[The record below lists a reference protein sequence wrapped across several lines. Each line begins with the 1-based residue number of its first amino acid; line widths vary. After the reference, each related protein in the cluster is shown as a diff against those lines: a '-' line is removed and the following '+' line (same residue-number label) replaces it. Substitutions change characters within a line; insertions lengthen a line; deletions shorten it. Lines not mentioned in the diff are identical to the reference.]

1 MNYKI
6 RPVQLSD
13 AEQIL
18 KVYAP
23 FITDTCIS
31 FEYTVPTLEE
41 FTQRIKG
48 IADEYPYIVLEA
60 EGEIVGYAYAHL
72 YLERVA
78 YSWDVEVTIYLAP
91 QAQGRGLGV
100 VLYDALEKLM
110 ALQNIMNLYSCI
122 TGDNVHSIEMHRAIG
137 YEFIGTFP
145 KAGFKHDRWLDVVWM
160 AKSIGEK
167 EEAPLPFVR
176 FPEVEA
182 GEIQKVLR
190 EINAVLRK
198 RINV

>member
-6 RPVQLSD
+6 RQVQLSD

-31 FEYTVPTLEE
+31 FEYVVPSVEE
-41 FTQRIKG
+41 FAQRIAG
-48 IADEYPYIVLEA
+48 ISAEYPYIVLEA
-60 EGEIVGYAYAHL
+60 DGEIVGYAYAHR

-91 QAQGRGLGV
+91 KEQGKGLGV
-100 VLYDALEKLM
+100 VLYDALEKLL
-110 ALQNIMNLYSCI
+110 ALQNIKNLYSCI
-122 TGDNVHSIEMHRAIG
+122 TGDNVHSIEMHRSMG
-137 YEFIGTFP
+137 YELIGTFP

-160 AKSIGEK
+160 AKTIGEK
-167 EEAPLPFVR
+167 ENAPMAVVPFV
-176 FPEVEA
+176 ELEASAVE
-182 GEIQKVLR
+182 KVL
-190 EINAVLRK
+190 EEVNKGL
-198 RINV
+198 

>member
-6 RPVQLSD
+6 RQVQLSD

-31 FEYTVPTLEE
+31 FEYVVPSVEE
-41 FTQRIKG
+41 FAQRIAG
-48 IADEYPYIVLEA
+48 ISAEYPYIVLEA
-60 EGEIVGYAYAHL
+60 GDEIVGYAYAHR

-91 QAQGRGLGV
+91 KVQGKGLGV
-100 VLYDALEKLM
+100 ILYDALEKLL
-110 ALQNIMNLYSCI
+110 ALQNIKNLYSCI
-122 TGDNVHSIEMHRAIG
+122 TGDNVHSIEMHRSMG
-137 YEFIGTFP
+137 YELIGTFP

-160 AKSIGEK
+160 AKTIGEK
-167 EEAPLPFVR
+167 ENAPLAVVPFAELEASAVEKLLE
-176 FPEVEA
+176 EVN
-182 GEIQKVLR
+182 R
-190 EINAVLRK
+190 EL
-198 RINV
+198 

>member
-6 RPVQLSD
+6 RQVQLSD

-31 FEYTVPTLEE
+31 FEYVVPSVEE
-41 FTQRIKG
+41 FAQRIAG
-48 IADEYPYIVLEA
+48 ISAEYPYIVLEA
-60 EGEIVGYAYAHL
+60 DGEIVGYAYAHR

-91 QAQGRGLGV
+91 KVQGKGLGV
-100 VLYDALEKLM
+100 ILYDALEKLL
-110 ALQNIMNLYSCI
+110 ALQNIKNLYSCI
-122 TGDNVHSIEMHRAIG
+122 TGDNTHSIEMHRSMG
-137 YEFIGTFP
+137 YELIGTFP

-160 AKSIGEK
+160 AKTIGEK
-167 EEAPLPFVR
+167 ESAPLAVVPFAK
-176 FPEVEA
+176 VEA
-182 GEIQKVLR
+182 SAVEKVL
-190 EINAVLRK
+190 EEVNKGL
-198 RINV
+198 

>member
-6 RPVQLSD
+6 RQVQLSD

-31 FEYTVPTLEE
+31 FEYVVPSVEE
-41 FTQRIKG
+41 FEQRIAG
-48 IADEYPYIVLEA
+48 ISAEYPYIVLEA
-60 EGEIVGYAYAHL
+60 DGEIVGYAYAHR

-91 QAQGRGLGV
+91 KVQGKGLGV
-100 VLYDALEKLM
+100 ILYDALEKLL
-110 ALQNIMNLYSCI
+110 ALQNIKNLYSCI
-122 TGDNVHSIEMHRAIG
+122 TGDNTHSIEMHRSMG
-137 YEFIGTFP
+137 YELIGTFP

-160 AKSIGEK
+160 AKTIGEK
-167 EEAPLPFVR
+167 ESAPLAVVPFA
-176 FPEVEA
+176 EVEVSA
-182 GEIQKVLR
+182 VEKVLE
-190 EINAVLRK
+190 EINKEL
-198 RINV
+198 

>member
-6 RPVQLSD
+6 RQVQLSD

-31 FEYTVPTLEE
+31 FEYVVPSVEE
-41 FTQRIKG
+41 FPQRIAG
-48 IADEYPYIVLEA
+48 ISAEYPYIVLE
-60 EGEIVGYAYAHL
+60 EDDEIVGYAYAHR

-91 QAQGRGLGV
+91 KVQGKGLGV
-100 VLYDALEKLM
+100 VLYDALEKLL
-110 ALQNIMNLYSCI
+110 ALQNIKNLYSCI
-122 TGDNVHSIEMHRAIG
+122 TGDNVHSIEMHRSMG
-137 YEFIGTFP
+137 YERIGTFP

-160 AKSIGEK
+160 AKTIGEK
-167 EEAPLPFVR
+167 ENAPLAVVPFVELDASAVEKLLE
-176 FPEVEA
+176 EVNKA
-182 GEIQKVLR
+182 L
-190 EINAVLRK
+190 
-198 RINV
+198 